1 MDLIGPLPKSTQGHK
16 YMLVIV
22 HYVTMYPKA
31 VPLRKAT
38 SRNIAK
44 ELMLLF
50 SHVGIHITS

>member
-1 MDLIGPLPKSTQGHK
+1 
-16 YMLVIV
+16 MLVIV